1 MKIRI
6 WFVFGALAGGLLV
19 WLFTREAHEA
29 WVKKQEMERKLAPM
43 TNAMRM
49 EMAMEG
55 AIDGIDYL
63 NDDEWWEQELAQYD
77 DIDDKEDYDDD
88 AAFA

>member
-1 MKIRI
+1 MIKRI
-6 WFVFGALAGGLLV
+6 WFLLGMMAGGLLV

-43 TNAMRM
+43 TNAMRI

-63 NDDEWWEQELAQYD
+63 NDDEWWGQELAQYKDLDGD
-77 DIDDKEDYDDD
+77 DFYEDETVE
-88 AAFA
+88 

>member
-1 MKIRI
+1 MTKRI
-6 WFVFGALAGGLLV
+6 WFVLGMMAGGLLV

-43 TNAMRM
+43 TNVMRM

-77 DIDDKEDYDDD
+77 DVDEDDLDEDE
-88 AAFA
+88 AFA